1 MRRNLFAPLKGNGM
15 VQQKENTVFI
25 ATKKLP
31 IGSRKVNWKIKVRM
45 NPVASEGCHSKPK
58 NQRHEF
64 AIEAVH
70 RDEERQKAGA

>member
-1 MRRNLFAPLKGNGM
+1 
-15 VQQKENTVFI
+15 
-25 ATKKLP
+25 
-31 IGSRKVNWKIKVRM
+31 M